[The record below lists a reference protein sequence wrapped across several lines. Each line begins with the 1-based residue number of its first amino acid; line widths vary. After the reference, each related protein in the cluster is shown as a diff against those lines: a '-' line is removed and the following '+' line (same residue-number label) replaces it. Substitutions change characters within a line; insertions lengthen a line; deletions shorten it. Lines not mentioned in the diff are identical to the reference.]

1 MFGQGIG
8 ASQSKQVIYS
18 GSSNSSASPQTITF
32 PSPTLVN
39 DVLVVFYNAAATSSI
54 SSTSSG
60 FTWSATFPEAA
71 AAAPRTLFGLCN
83 TAGVTSVSINM
94 GSGQN
99 FGWLLIR
106 ELQGSTTTYINGT
119 PPTITN
125 SSSVAVTVVSTAGFS
140 ASGGIA
146 ILASGS
152 AQYNVLYTGLG
163 ASPPRLLGCKLVTFG
178 SSTVTP
184 ISGGSSIPICSTPI
198 GAYSYSTTQNGITPT
213 VNTSGYTDMLLLV
226 VSGGFNLTGT
236 PVLGSLTSG
245 YPANVRCYII
255 PGSSGRNF
263 AVLTAQEIV
272 GQSSESMTTT
282 WGGTA
287 NGFNSMFG
295 LIHA

>member
-1 MFGQGIG
+1 MLGQGIG

-39 DVLVVFYNAAATSSI
+39 DVLVVFYNAASTSAI

-71 AAAPRTLFGLCN
+71 AAAPRILYGLCN
-83 TAGVTSVSINM
+83 TAGVTSVSISM
-94 GSGQN
+94 GAGN
-99 FGWLLIR
+99 NYGWLLIR
-106 ELQGSTTTYINGT
+106 ELQGPTATTTNYGT
-119 PPTITN
+119 APTITN
-125 SSSVAVTVVSTAGFS
+125 SSSVAVTVISTTGFS

-146 ILASGS
+146 ILTSGG

-184 ISGGSSIPICSTPI
+184 PSSSSIYSTPI

-213 VNTSGYTDMLLLV
+213 VSTSGYTDMLLLV
-226 VSGGFNLTGT
+226 VSGGFSLTGT

-245 YPANVRCYII
+245 YPANVRCYTS
-255 PGSSGRNF
+255 PGTGQRNF

>member
-1 MFGQGIG
+1 MLGQGIG
-8 ASQSKQVIYS
+8 ASQWKQVVYA

-39 DVLVVFYNAAATSSI
+39 DVLVVFYNAAATSAI

-83 TAGVTSVSINM
+83 TAGVTSVSISM

-99 FGWLLIR
+99 WGWLLIR

-125 SSSVAVTVVSTAGFS
+125 SSSVAVTVFSTAGFS

-146 ILASGS
+146 ILTSGS

-178 SSTVTP
+178 STTVTP
-184 ISGGSSIPICSTPI
+184 LSGPSIPIYSTPI

-213 VNTSGYTDMLLLV
+213 VNTSGYTNMLLLV
-226 VSGGFNLTGT
+226 VSGGFSLTGT

-245 YPANVRCYII
+245 YPANLRCYTS
-255 PGSSGRNF
+255 PGTGQRNF
-263 AVLTAQEIV
+263 AVLTAQQIV